1 MKFDALTIQ
10 HAATEKSKRAK
21 IVADMLATLRV
32 ENLRPSE
39 VLRSSL
45 HAYVS
50 GQKTT
55 DDLLKEVKAKYAV
68 RSENFA
74 GG

>member
-1 MKFDALTIQ
+1 MPTR

-39 VLRSSL
+39 DLRLSL

>member
-1 MKFDALTIQ
+1 MTTR
-10 HAATEKSKRAK
+10 HAATEKCKRAK

-39 VLRSSL
+39 DLRLSL

-55 DDLLKEVKAKYAV
+55 ADLLEEVKAKYAL
-68 RSENFA
+68 
-74 GG
+74 